1 MSEIQLQDGCKL
13 AINSKKNNNVTICRH
28 DVFVKLFWRCR
39 VSIVNFRYWS
49 NFYVNIMTGSGFLFV
64 KDWPKIQKSEIT
76 PSEYCSIS
84 LDWGKLEIPKLSLMS
99 LIKRYWILLN
109 TGENSQP
116 PPHPHP
122 HCISAGSAPKYY
134 LLKMSALFVF
144 QILK

>member
-1 MSEIQLQDGCKL
+1 MSGIQLQDGCKL
-13 AINSKKNNNVTICRH
+13 AINSKKDNNVTICRH
-28 DVFVKLFWRCR
+28 DVFVKMFWRCR

-49 NFYVNIMTGSGFLFV
+49 NFYVNTMTGSGFLFV

-122 HCISAGSAPKYY
+122 HCISAGSA
-134 LLKMSALFVF
+134 L
-144 QILK
+144 QILSLKNECSFCFSNS

>member
-1 MSEIQLQDGCKL
+1 MSGIQLQDGCKL
-13 AINSKKNNNVTICRH
+13 AINSKKDNNVTICRH

-99 LIKRYWILLN
+99 LIKRYWIPLN

-122 HCISAGSAPKYY
+122 HCISAGSAP
-134 LLKMSALFVF
+134 
-144 QILK
+144 QILSLKNECSFCFSNS